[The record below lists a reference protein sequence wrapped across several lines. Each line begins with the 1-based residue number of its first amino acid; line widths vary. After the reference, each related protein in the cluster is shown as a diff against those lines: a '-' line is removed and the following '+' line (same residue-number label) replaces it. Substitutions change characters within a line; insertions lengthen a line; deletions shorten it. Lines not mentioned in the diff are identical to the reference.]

1 VTETDAHHVM
11 RRKALPSCGCTVLTP
26 RGGHRLWHA
35 RGRVRPGVRA
45 AVAGGPEVTVSWW
58 CDALFGRAVA
68 LVLAPR
74 VLLIVRPR
82 GGRLVE
88 AR

>member
-1 VTETDAHHVM
+1 MGTGYVTPAAV
-11 RRKALPSCGCTVLTP
+11 CG
-26 RGGHRLWHA
+26 R
-35 RGRVRPGVRA
+35 GVRA
-45 AVAGGPEVTVSWW
+45 AVAGGPEVTASWW